1 MKNHQPWGRG
11 GGGAPLRDSTGNLI
25 GIASFSPKLHSAFTV
40 VLHECFCSTA
50 DLNQMHKLNEEAYS
64 NPRQWQRRATIEARQ
79 AELPDPNERVSGTV
93 AECKFHDK
101 TITVCILTIFIS
113 NYK

>member
-25 GIASFSPKLHSAFTV
+25 GRSRNYFSFPNKTPIEYASHLHFLLA
-40 VLHECFCSTA
+40 A

-64 NPRQWQRRATIEARQ
+64 NPEQWQRRATAAAAQPRQ
-79 AELPDPNERVSGTV
+79 AEPPDPNERVSGTV
-93 AECKFHDK
+93 AECSTYDGRDQ
-101 TITVCILTIFIS
+101 IRS
-113 NYK
+113 